1 MTARDDF
8 ALALWHCLQR
18 CSAALMLVFLAPLI
32 LLLALAIRLDS
43 PGGSFYSQQRPGLNG
58 RPIRTWKL
66 RSMVTGADRNVALAR
81 ATAADAPEITRIGRV
96 LRDLKLDEL
105 PQLWNVVRGDMAL
118 VGPRPIAPSLQSFLE
133 TRIPGFKRR
142 LEVRPG
148 LSSLGQVCLYDNED
162 VERVV
167 QDWTLRFEAERHYLE
182 HRSVPYDL
190 VVIAMTIMYLLRK
203 VLRRLRP
210 VSAGWTSTAPLV
222 LLLALGGCAGLP
234 EGSFEKV
241 GSTQVR
247 AIPFSAD
254 LPLDPALHAAAIEVR
269 DLRVEDLEASPAD
282 TVYRI
287 GSGDRLR
294 INVFNEPGLERIE
307 VSVDGEGE
315 VQLPILE
322 RVQVA
327 DLTLGDLQALLKE
340 EYGRHFVDPWIVVE
354 LLEPRSRPVYL
365 LGEFRA
371 AGMHYLD
378 RPTRLLQALARGH
391 GLTENAW
398 IRGARLIRDE
408 QVVAVDVHALLRGA
422 RMDQNIWLQRGD
434 TLYVPALS
442 DQRVFLL
449 GALLRPGAQPLANH
463 SMTLAESIARAG
475 GPRRAE
481 ADLTR
486 VRIIRAQSPV
496 AGQLIIIDF
505 ARILRGE
512 LNDFPLL
519 PGDIVYVP
527 NNSIGRWNDVIAAIT
542 PSLSA
547 FSQSLDP
554 FVTLK
559 ALED

>member
-1 MTARDDF
+1 MTARNDF
-8 ALALWHCLQR
+8 SLTLWHSLQR
-18 CSAALMLVFLAPLI
+18 FTAALMLMLVAPLI
-32 LLLALAIRLDS
+32 MLLAVAIRLDS
-43 PGGSFYSQQRPGLNG
+43 AGGGFYSQQRPGLNG

-66 RSMVTGADRNVALAR
+66 RTMVSGADRNAALAR

-118 VGPRPIAPSLQSFLE
+118 VGPRPIAPSLQSFLD
-133 TRIPGFKRR
+133 TRIPGFGRR

-148 LSSLGQVCLYDNED
+148 LTSLGQVCLYDNED

-167 QDWTLRFEAERHYLE
+167 EDWTLRFEAERHYLE
-182 HRSVPYDL
+182 HRSISYDL
-190 VVIAMTIMYLLRK
+190 VIIAMTIVYLLRK

-210 VSAGWTSTAPLV
+210 ATAGVASTAPL
-222 LLLALGGCAGLP
+222 LLLATLGGCAGLP
-234 EGSFEKV
+234 DGSFDTV
-241 GSTQVR
+241 DATQVR
-247 AIPFSAD
+247 AIPFSAAAV
-254 LPLDPALHAAAIEVR
+254 LDPALHGAAIEVR
-269 DLRVEDLEASPAD
+269 DLRVEDLAGSPAD

-307 VSVDGEGE
+307 VSVGGEGE

-322 RVQVA
+322 RVPVA
-327 DLTLGDLQALLKE
+327 DLTLSDLQALLKQ

-371 AGMHYLD
+371 AGVHYLD

-408 QVVAVDVHALLRGA
+408 TVVAVDVHALLRGA

-442 DQRVFLL
+442 DQRVFVL
-449 GALLRPGAQPLANH
+449 GALARPGAQPLANH

-481 ADLTR
+481 ADLAR
-486 VRIIRAQSPV
+486 VRIIRSQSPV
-496 AGQLIIIDF
+496 AGQLIVIDF

-512 LNDFPLL
+512 VSDFPLI

-542 PSLSA
+542 PTLSA